1 MCRDRAGGNGFKLK
15 EGRLRGDTAEI
26 LHREGG
32 GRVGSEQP
40 ELVAGGWNRQVRE
53 PPSPQSP
60 LRPAQHCRQRPL
72 PLGPPS
78 PPPPLHTE
86 RGRRSSRRSPG
97 PVTAPG
103 GGGGR
108 RSTPSGPAGAGG
120 GQRPPRPGPAPSL
133 PPPPPSSPGPL
144 LFRPARGGSRLGSSM
159 SLLGGYR
166 RKPGG
171 EGYEALQ
178 LVEGGGG
185 GGGAGEPGAGGRSP
199 SRQPQQQRGA
209 DGTMDSSGRA
219 WGRR

>member
-1 MCRDRAGGNGFKLK
+1 
-15 EGRLRGDTAEI
+15 
-26 LHREGG
+26 
-32 GRVGSEQP
+32 
-40 ELVAGGWNRQVRE
+40 
-53 PPSPQSP
+53 
-60 LRPAQHCRQRPL
+60 
-72 PLGPPS
+72 
-78 PPPPLHTE
+78 
-86 RGRRSSRRSPG
+86 
-97 PVTAPG
+97 
-103 GGGGR
+103 
-108 RSTPSGPAGAGG
+108 
-120 GQRPPRPGPAPSL
+120 
-133 PPPPPSSPGPL
+133 
-144 LFRPARGGSRLGSSM
+144 M